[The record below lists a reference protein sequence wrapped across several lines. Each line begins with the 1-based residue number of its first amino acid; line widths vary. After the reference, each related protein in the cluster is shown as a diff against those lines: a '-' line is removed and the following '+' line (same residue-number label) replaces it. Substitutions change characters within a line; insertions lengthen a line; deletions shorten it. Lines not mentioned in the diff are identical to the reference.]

1 MVNKKREKQTHKKQA
16 KEAFVQIDAY
26 MIPEPQAEM
35 YRILREAVAED
46 VTDYL
51 SKHYPVVERIRH
63 EEEGEAIIALTEEE
77 EEAVRIYLNPQNI
90 SLAQKARDHDR
101 IDKFIESFVDEIQ

>member
-1 MVNKKREKQTHKKQA
+1 MANKKREKQSQKKQS

-46 VTDYL
+46 ITEFL
-51 SKHYPVVERIRH
+51 STRYPVVERIRH
-63 EEEGEAIIALTEEE
+63 EEEGEAIVALTDSQEEV
-77 EEAVRIYLNPQNI
+77 VRIYLNPQNI
-90 SLAQKARDHDR
+90 SLAQKARDRDQ
-101 IDKFIESFVDEIQ
+101 IDKFIESFIQ